1 MGIRINA
8 HLEPLPLH
16 LIFFLSIKTTFWGPK
31 YEWAGEFLLT
41 NRCWEQGRWPTPEFS
56 SPTTFSQP
64 FSLGLP
70 LPESG
75 KGNDSL
81 PLPPSNQECGRRHT
95 PIKEK
100 KAEVSC
106 AASSSPPP
114 PSWETWEPGGA
125 ADLTESSKVERQQEP
140 HLMVSLSHP
149 TSPGLITPGPSVFCL
164 SYRRVAYEYLKLKTI
179 LIQLNIS

>member
-8 HLEPLPLH
+8 HLQPLPLH
-16 LIFFLSIKTTFWGPK
+16 SIFFLSIKTTFWGPK

-56 SPTTFSQP
+56 SPTSFSQP

-95 PIKEK
+95 PIKDK

-106 AASSSPPP
+106 AASSSPPS
-114 PSWETWEPGGA
+114 PSWETWEPGGT
-125 ADLTESSKVERQQEP
+125 ADLTESSKVERQQKP
-140 HLMVSLSHP
+140 PLMVSESPYQPPADHP
-149 TSPGLITPGPSVFCL
+149 WTSVFRL
-164 SYRRVAYEYLKLKTI
+164 SYRRVAYEYLELKTI
-179 LIQLNIS
+179 LIQLNVS